1 MGLTCDVIHGHPLSI
16 LNVLTCFTGWA
27 DAMAKVLRTNKDV
40 EDTGKLL
47 LSKAKKDYE
56 RKAKGKNVDILTSYG
71 DIMYSQT

>member
-1 MGLTCDVIHGHPLSI
+1 MCSYSS
-16 LNVLTCFTGWA
+16 TGWA

-56 RKAKGKNVDILTSYG
+56 RKAKGEKYQLNIR
-71 DIMYSQT
+71 